1 MTPVV
6 CNRSA
11 FGYRSV
17 SFRVCRVKALISPQG
32 RSQVVTTVVCNRS
45 AFGYRSV
52 SVRMYWVEAFT
63 GPQSGQSGRAP
74 DLCIRSFPDP
84 LGPAVPADKSCVLF
98 VLLFYAWP
106 TRAGSAGGQA
116 VRFICVVALRLAHSV
131 SFYGA

>member
-1 MTPVV
+1 MTTVV

-17 SFRVCRVKALISPQG
+17 SFRVCRV
-32 RSQVVTTVVCNRS
+32 
-45 AFGYRSV
+45 
-52 SVRMYWVEAFT
+52 EAFT
-63 GPQSGQSGRAP
+63 GPQSGQPSRAP

-84 LGPAVPADKSCVLF
+84 LGPAMPADKSCVLF
-98 VLLFYAWP
+98 VLSFYAWP

-116 VRFICVVALRLAHSV
+116 VCFICVVVLRLAHSV

>member
-1 MTPVV
+1 MTP
-6 CNRSA
+6 
-11 FGYRSV
+11 
-17 SFRVCRVKALISPQG
+17 
-32 RSQVVTTVVCNRS
+32 VVCNRS

-84 LGPAVPADKSCVLF
+84 LGPAVPADKPCVLF

-106 TRAGSAGGQA
+106 TRCRSM
-116 VRFICVVALRLAHSV
+116 VRRRSDIV
-131 SFYGA
+131 